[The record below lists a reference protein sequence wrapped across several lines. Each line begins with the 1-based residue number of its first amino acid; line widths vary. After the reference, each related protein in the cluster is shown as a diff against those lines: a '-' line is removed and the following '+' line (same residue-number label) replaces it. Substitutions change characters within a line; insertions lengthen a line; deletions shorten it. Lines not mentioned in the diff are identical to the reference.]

1 MELLMETKRMSNFR
15 LAVDAFGLLV
25 SAAVAIGALAL
36 GWLTIKGQLAISAP
50 TSFACMM
57 LALLIFTV
65 YQLTAQAAIDVFVE
79 FKRRVLKSQD
89 SGKDHEST

>member
-1 MELLMETKRMSNFR
+1 
-15 LAVDAFGLLV
+15 
-25 SAAVAIGALAL
+25 
-36 GWLTIKGQLAISAP
+36 
-50 TSFACMM
+50 MM